1 MNKEIIASAF
11 FIGGS
16 GVANGFIQQKP
27 ITKVL
32 IGDFVFLLM
41 LSIVDMFGGPFSS
54 LSSVLALLASLV
66 TVLSVIPWQQI
77 LKAIGA

>member
-11 FIGGS
+11 VIGGA
-16 GVANGFIQQKP
+16 GVANGLIQQKP

-54 LSSVLALLASLV
+54 LSSALALLASLV
-66 TVLSVIPWQQI
+66 TVLTVIPWQQI

>member
-11 FIGGS
+11 IIGGV
-16 GVANGFIQQKP
+16 GAANGFIQQKP

-32 IGDFVFLLM
+32 IGDFVFLFM

-54 LSSVLALLASLV
+54 LSSALALLASLV